1 MLTQFA
7 KKMRDAARLLPKILR
22 CHGID
27 QGVSWRF
34 DEDSSEYKAIC
45 GLIHVKYLAPVCLLM
60 KCLILGYFVAEKI
73 YERHIILNVATLFL
87 LLLGASSSVFLLV
100 GIKAKK
106 YTLVIPYF
114 MACGV
119 AILLVAMK
127 SFVDLLD
134 TANTKD
140 TLKAYRLRKLI
151 AQGAF
156 LALELYTAILVWRVF
171 GYLTDYHMQN
181 KYLLRSRLVERRNPN
196 ENATDEKKK
205 ERNNSQ
211 ITFANALYKYSNGN
225 YEIKQLNE
233 QFVMS
238 IEPFRSRSNDSFE
251 II

>member
-1 MLTQFA
+1 MQELGVSKDGMNLCVKVDQKFALKGNLCFEIPSDLRRLLGSSIRSPMLTQFA

-60 KCLILGYFVAEKI
+60 KCLILGYFVTEKI

-151 AQGAF
+151 AQASINLIGKTSA
-156 LALELYTAILVWRVF
+156 
-171 GYLTDYHMQN
+171 
-181 KYLLRSRLVERRNPN
+181 
-196 ENATDEKKK
+196 
-205 ERNNSQ
+205 
-211 ITFANALYKYSNGN
+211 
-225 YEIKQLNE
+225 QL
-233 QFVMS
+233 S
-238 IEPFRSRSNDSFE
+238 I
-251 II
+251 